1 MKKPLVLLVFV
12 VLVLGAGVI
21 FFLIERRT
29 VNSRTNT
36 SSSQVKNAAP
46 AKPLTLTAREVG
58 GLEIT
63 NEKSEVTLSTFGGV
77 LSATFPDGTVA
88 YLVFPPDS
96 LAVPTAIT
104 FAPLTELPVEGFAKT
119 KKSYAVSFGPEDG
132 AGFIQTRAYLVFDMR
147 PDKSLPLGKA
157 ARISP
162 CRFEFIYFNPILCA
176 AENNVPLDFGVT
188 KGEVVFGYE
197 FRNQQMSQLYTLN
210 TGLKDVVVARLNDT
224 GAFFY
229 TSLTED
235 LSAQVAATT
244 LAHTDEVNQS
254 LTATAHLAQMGRI
267 DQSTRQN
274 FTKNIARGEGLEPYE
289 ALQAA
294 LIAAALG
301 EKSAGNEM
309 LANYEHRFDVI
320 LDGIRAFGEQWPEF
334 PASARLFTLSTNK
347 KQFAAAKTLT
357 PAPRPDD
364 PRILTRIEEV
374 LNDEELNDE
383 WMFALAADNQIAKRI
398 TRASTVPIAYAVKDP
413 EAREARLG
421 VQISEAGE
429 RCDYADLYWW
439 ITVFIDPR
447 WGGMGERLTE
457 LASKYVH
464 DCLNKDLEEAETFDD
479 AADVGGTALIF
490 EETEIAQRAFSV
502 AKLLP
507 KAFCGTDLTHKTLA
521 NFGKN
526 DCGN

>member
-1 MKKPLVLLVFV
+1 M
-12 VLVLGAGVI
+12 
-21 FFLIERRT
+21 RRET
-29 VNSRTNT
+29 KSSRTNT
-36 SSSQVKNAAP
+36 STAQVKNVDP

-58 GLEIT
+58 ELEIT

-77 LSATFPDGTVA
+77 LSTTFPDGSVA

-104 FAPLTELPVEGFAKT
+104 FAALTQLPVTGFPKT
-119 KKSYAVSFGPEDG
+119 KNSYAVAFGPEDG
-132 AGFIQTRAYLVFDMR
+132 AGFIQTRAYLVFDLR
-147 PDKSLPLGKA
+147 TDKSLPSGKA

-197 FRNQQMSQLYTLN
+197 FRNQQMSQLYTFN

-229 TSLTED
+229 TPLPED

-244 LAHTDEVNQS
+244 LAQTDEVNQS

-274 FTKNIARGEGLEPYE
+274 FTKRIATGEGLEPYE

-294 LIAAALG
+294 LIAAVLE
-301 EKSAGNEM
+301 EKSAGNAM
-309 LANYEHRFDVI
+309 LENYEHRFDVI

-334 PASARLFTLSTNK
+334 PAMARLFNASTNK
-347 KQFAAAKTLT
+347 KQFAPAKTFA

-364 PRILTRIEEV
+364 PRMLTRIEET
-374 LNDEELNDE
+374 LNNEELNDE
-383 WMFALAADNQIAKRI
+383 WMFALAADNQIAKKI
-398 TRASTVPIAYAVKDP
+398 TRSSTIPVAHAVKDP
-413 EAREARLG
+413 EGREARLG
-421 VQISEAGE
+421 VQIAETGE

-447 WGGMGERLTE
+447 WDGMGERLTE

-464 DCLNKDLEEAETFDD
+464 DCLNQDLEKAETFDD

-490 EETEIAQRAFSV
+490 EETEIAERAFSV

-526 DCGN
+526 DCDN